1 MVLLI
6 FVLDYVFPLFSD
18 CTEDEFHCSNGT
30 GHCIPGSWFC
40 DGDNDCGDL
49 SDEQGCRK
57 F

>member
-18 CTEDEFHCSNGT
+18 CTEDEFHCNNGT

-40 DGDNDCGDL
+40 DGNNDCGDL